1 MVEAGIALRRK
12 GMGEPTYTAFQL
24 GGAIASAITSQYA

>member
-1 MVEAGIALRRK
+1 MVEAGIALSRK

-24 GGAIASAITSQYA
+24 GAIASTISLQYA